1 MAEPRFYSEAQ
12 VQSRLSMPAL
22 IEAMH
27 DVMIAVSRDQVHQPL
42 RTVHELDDTSLLF
55 LKPVFTPSVIAIKA
69 ITQMPANAAVGL
81 PSMMATL
88 LLMSRTSGQLLAV
101 MQATALT
108 NLRTAAVS
116 AVAVRKLTQ
125 ERPLV
130 VAILGSGALAKT
142 HALALRAV
150 RSVSELRIWSPT
162 PNHRVACSIELQAI
176 ACDSAQT
183 ACADADVIVTAT
195 LASQPI
201 LKGEWIKPGALVC
214 AVGAARPT
222 WRELDSQAMLDSI
235 VLVDSRH
242 AAQAESG
249 DILLSGAK
257 IYAQLGD
264 ILSGHQSIVGAPTI
278 VFKSLG
284 LAAQDAAAAQ
294 LVLNAKEVTY

>member
-12 VQSRLSMPAL
+12 VRSRLSVPAL

-69 ITQMPANAAVGL
+69 ITQIPANAAVG
-81 PSMMATL
+81 
-88 LLMSRTSGQLLAV
+88 
-101 MQATALT
+101 
-108 NLRTAAVS
+108 
-116 AVAVRKLTQ
+116 Q

-142 HALALRAV
+142 HALAIRAV

-162 PNHRVACSIELQAI
+162 LNHRVACSIELQGI
-176 ACDSAQT
+176 ACDSAQI

-222 WRELDSQAMLDSI
+222 WRELDSQAMLDSV

-242 AAQAESG
+242 AAQSESG

-264 ILSGHQSIVGAPTI
+264 ILSGHQSIVDTPTI

-284 LAAQDAAAAQ
+284 LAVQDAAAAQ
-294 LVLNAKEVTY
+294 LVLNAKEVPY